1 MKITMTCPAF
11 SPNGGIRVILDVAH
25 ELSKRHDVTILC
37 PDKGCHWYPITVR
50 VIQHNNELKE
60 QDVLIICSPHHIH
73 LKDLK
78 IKAKKFA
85 YIQMIE
91 HLFQPQNLRFK
102 AQAMRFYRELPFITI
117 SQWGL
122 EEVLRYGN
130 RNKFLYIGNG
140 VNFEHFPISNKRKK
154 TTILLES
161 PVPTNPT
168 KDRNQIALK
177 VGNKLRELGHKVVGY
192 GALKADLDEFYVNP
206 DLKTLNRLYSDA
218 MILIKATQLDFRST
232 SPLEAGTK
240 GCVTVRAITKGDD
253 DLVDDFNCVRVPY
266 NETQLLAAC
275 LDILSDEEG
284 RKKLAKNM
292 INHLKENT
300 WEKYVNQI
308 EEFIC
313 A

>member
-1 MKITMTCPAF
+1 MKITLTCPAF
-11 SPNGGIRVILDVAH
+11 TPNGGIRVILDVAH
-25 ELSKRHDVTILC
+25 ELNKRHEVTIIC

-50 VIQHNNELKE
+50 VIQHTNELKN

-91 HLFQPQNLRFK
+91 HLFQPGNLRFK
-102 AQAMRFYRELPFITI
+102 AQSMRFYRELPFITI
-117 SQWGL
+117 SRWGL
-122 EEVLRYGN
+122 EEILKYGN
-130 RNKFLYIGNG
+130 RNKYLYIGNG
-140 VNFEHFPISNKRKK
+140 VNFDHFPISNKRKK
-154 TTILLES
+154 STILLES
-161 PVPTNPT
+161 PIPTNPT
-168 KDRNQIALK
+168 KDKNQIALK
-177 VGNKLRELGHKVVGY
+177 VAKRLKELGHKVVGY

-206 DLKTLNRLYSDA
+206 DLKTLNKLYSEA
-218 MILIKATQLDFRST
+218 IILIKATQLDFRST
-232 SPLEAGTK
+232 SPMEAGTK

-253 DLVDDFNCVRVPY
+253 DLIHNHNCFKVSY
-266 NETQLLAAC
+266 NENYLLDAC
-275 LDILSDEEG
+275 LSILSDEDK
-284 RKKLAKNM
+284 RKDLAKNM